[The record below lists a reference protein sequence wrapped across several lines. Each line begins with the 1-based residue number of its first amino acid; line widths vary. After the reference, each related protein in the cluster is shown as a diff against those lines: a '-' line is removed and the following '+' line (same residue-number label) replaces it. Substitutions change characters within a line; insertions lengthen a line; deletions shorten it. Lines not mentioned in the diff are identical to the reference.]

1 MTQTNRLERFLAAQQ
16 GEYATALLEV
26 RQGRKRSH
34 WIWYVFPQ
42 IRGLGF
48 SQASQYYGIAD
59 LAEAQAYA
67 AHPLLGARLRE
78 ITEALLA
85 LETDNI
91 RAVMPHPD
99 HLKLCSSMTLFAL
112 AVPEEPLFQRV
123 LDKYYGGQ
131 MDRLTLDKLGL

>member
-1 MTQTNRLERFLAAQQ
+1 MTQTNRLERFVAAQQ
-16 GEYATALLEV
+16 GEYATALREV

-42 IRGLGF
+42 LKGLGF
-48 SQASQYYGIAD
+48 SQTSQYYGIAD

-78 ITEALLA
+78 ITGALLT
-85 LETDNI
+85 LDTGNI

-131 MDRLTLDKLGL
+131 MDRLTLNKLGL